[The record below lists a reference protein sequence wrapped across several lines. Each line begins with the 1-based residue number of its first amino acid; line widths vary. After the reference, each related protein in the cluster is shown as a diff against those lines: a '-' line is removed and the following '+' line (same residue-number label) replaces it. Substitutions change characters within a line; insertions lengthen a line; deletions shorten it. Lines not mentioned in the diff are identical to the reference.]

1 MKNLYRSQKNK
12 IFFGAIGGLGEY
24 FKVDPTILRL
34 IWLFWVVFTGFFP
47 GIFFYLVAALVIPQG
62 K

>member
-1 MKNLYRSQKNK
+1 MKNLYRSKKNK
-12 IFFGAIGGLGEY
+12 IFFGVVGGLVEY

-34 IWLFWVVFTGFFP
+34 FWLFWIIFTGFFP
-47 GIFFYLVAALVIPQG
+47 GLFFYLVSALVIPQG